1 MLTLAVS
8 ACLLG
13 LPTRYDGKSKPEE
26 NIISLQNEHRLLAFC
41 PECGCMLGVPR
52 PRIHLELQDN
62 AIRLIRESDGADLTE
77 VMELFSVLEIK
88 RLLLAG
94 VTGFIVKSRSP
105 SCGLTDTPLTGGVP
119 GGGLFVRKLQEI
131 VPDIPMIDEKDWLDP
146 AKQKV
151 FLQTAEMWQFRLP
164 QEKTEIAFSEID
176 AIVPEEK

>member
-13 LPTRYDGKSKPEE
+13 LPTRYDGQSKPEE

-52 PRIHLELQDN
+52 SKIHMELQGN

-77 VMELFSVLEIK
+77 AMELFAVLEIK

-105 SCGLTDTPLTGGVP
+105 SCGLTDTPLAGGEP

-131 VPDIPMIDEKDWLDP
+131 MPDIPLIDETAWRDP
-146 AKQKV
+146 ARQKV
-151 FLQTAEMWQFRLP
+151 FLQAAENW
-164 QEKTEIAFSEID
+164 
-176 AIVPEEK
+176 